1 MKASLILKNII
12 ARKRR
17 KKVTLGIFGEVGA
30 GKTTLANLLSEMA
43 TGRKIGNVTGIPHE
57 TRNVVKVENIKL
69 NVDEYELDLTLM
81 DTPGVA
87 TYIDYREFMK
97 HGLSKEESLERAR
110 EAAKGVIEALKHL
123 DQVDV
128 AIIVVDSTRVPFDQ
142 VNMVLV
148 GNLEMRKIPFVI
160 AANKI
165 DRKDANPEMVRELFK
180 DKPVVPISA
189 LKRINIENM
198 LERVVQI
205 A

>member
-1 MKASLILKNII
+1 MKARLILKNII
-12 ARKRR
+12 SR
-17 KKVTLGIFGEVGA
+17 KKKKSVKLGIFGEVGA
-30 GKTTLANLLSEMA
+30 GKTTLANLLAEMA
-43 TGRKIGNVTGIPHE
+43 TGKKIGNVTGVPHE
-57 TRNVVKVENIKL
+57 TRQVVKIENMKL
-69 NVDEYELDLTLM
+69 SVDDFELDLTLM

-97 HGLSKEESLERAR
+97 YGLSKEESLTRAK

-148 GNLEMRKIPFVI
+148 GNLEMRKIPFIVV
-160 AANKI
+160 ANKI
-165 DRKDANPEMVRELFK
+165 DREEANPDMVKELFK

-189 LKRINIENM
+189 LKGINIDKM
-198 LERVVQI
+198 LEKVVQV